1 MDIALFGYLLVYFST
16 VISAMY
22 SRHISG
28 PWNRRRRDRRR
39 TA

>member
-1 MDIALFGYLLVYFST
+1 
-16 VISAMY
+16 MY